1 MTRQEFVSMLAA
13 ISREGR
19 AKRSSDRA
27 AVHGHH
33 VTEVAVTA
41 GQADHVRP
49 MIA

>member
-1 MTRQEFVSMLAA
+1 MDRQESASMLAA
-13 ISREGR
+13 ISHQRR
-19 AKRSSDRA
+19 ARRSSDGA
-27 AVHGHH
+27 AVQGHD